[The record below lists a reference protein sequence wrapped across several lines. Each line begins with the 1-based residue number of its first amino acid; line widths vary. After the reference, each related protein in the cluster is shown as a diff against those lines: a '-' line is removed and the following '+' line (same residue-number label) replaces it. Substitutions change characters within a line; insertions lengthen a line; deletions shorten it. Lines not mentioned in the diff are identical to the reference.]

1 MAIQEIDK
9 TFEIRNNSDLIR
21 VSIYLNKILINCPT
35 NLKDLIEIASSEL
48 TTNILKHAEKGE
60 LKIYIDEKKIMLK
73 SYNMGRLSVFDLMDG
88 KTNKNSLGIGLGV
101 AGRSADEFYYKFNPV
116 EITWIKYFKANVIN
130 RFDIATKVESL
141 VFSGCGDRIIK
152 IEMPSYIF
160 IALLDVSGH
169 GKYAG
174 EQAVKI
180 SKFID
185 NHYYL
190 KLNDIVECLIEYTKN
205 MDRRFVIEFLKLW
218 KIKNKLE
225 FCGIGDVSC
234 KIFYKNKQ
242 FSAHPLFNYNN
253 EKLITK
259 NGVLG
264 GVKQDWMKDFN
275 IIEKDIPKGAF
286 ILMFSD
292 GISSSITLEN
302 THFNKSPH
310 EIIDQLFNKYKKEDD
325 SSLVIIKCK

>member
-1 MAIQEIDK
+1 MPTETIDK
-9 TFEIRNNSDLIR
+9 TFEIKNHSDLIR
-21 VSIYLNKILINCPT
+21 ISIFLNKILINCSKSI
-35 NLKDLIEIASSEL
+35 KDLIEIASSEL
-48 TTNILKHAEKGE
+48 STNILKHAEKGE
-60 LKIYIDEKKIMLK
+60 LRIYIDEKKIILK
-73 SYNMGRLSVFDLMDG
+73 TYNMGRLSVFDLMDG
-88 KTNKNSLGIGLGV
+88 ITNKNSLGIGLGV
-101 AGRSADEFYYKFNPV
+101 AGRCADEFYYKYNPV
-116 EITWIKYFKANVIN
+116 EITWIKYFNVNVIN
-130 RFDIATKVESL
+130 KFDIATKIESL

-152 IEMPSYIF
+152 IELPTYIF
-160 IALLDVSGH
+160 VALLDVSGH
-169 GKYAG
+169 GKYAS

-180 SKFID
+180 SRFIN

-218 KIKNKLE
+218 KNKNKLE

-234 KIFYKNKQ
+234 KIFYNNER
-242 FSAHPLFNYNN
+242 FSVHPLFNDNN

-264 GVKQDWMKDFN
+264 GVRQDWMKDFSVT
-275 IIEKDIPKGAF
+275 ERDIPKGAY

-292 GISSSITLEN
+292 GISSSVTLEKV
-302 THFNKSPH
+302 HFSKSPH
-310 EIIDQLFNKYKKEDD
+310 EIIDQIFSKYKKEDD